1 MCEYINGT
9 IIQEDFSM
17 EKYIFDEGNGLWY
30 ELRGD
35 YYIPCLTVPGERSN
49 AVGTAN
55 EQHPGQGNRA
65 CES

>member
-1 MCEYINGT
+1 MCEYINRAM
-9 IIQEDFSM
+9 IQEDFSM